1 MKNII
6 GAGAR
11 PQDSCGL
18 HGKQVCDQY
27 VVTLEIPVLKHFLFH
42 ILSCERRTNDSES
55 EMGGILATRQ
65 SSRRVWFGLLAF
77 LALFGFLVA
86 SRSSEAILKESSHL
100 TSDDPVTN
108 RTLGFSKIFAIG
120 LPERT
125 DKRDAFA
132 LTSALTG
139 FHVEFM
145 DGVRGESIPDQAV
158 PFGVDR
164 KALMETNLGSWRGHM
179 NAIRRIVEEDLE
191 SALII
196 EDDMDWDVRL
206 KTQLKEVAKGAR
218 HFTSPDRP
226 SSSPYGDSWDVL
238 WLGHCGEVFPEQLPE
253 NEGKPEHAKY
263 TILNDQTLPP
273 PGKLTGLVDFANH
286 PAFTRWVHVSG
297 GPICTFAYALSQS
310 GARKVLFDL
319 SIDHSGGAFDNALA
333 AFCRDGASGNLNGLR
348 AKCLSVTP
356 PVFFHHRAKGRLS
369 SDSDIQG
376 PTNTDVRE
384 KGTTENIMWSA
395 RNNLRNMMLG
405 LKMESQF

>member
-1 MKNII
+1 
-6 GAGAR
+6 
-11 PQDSCGL
+11 
-18 HGKQVCDQY
+18 
-27 VVTLEIPVLKHFLFH
+27 
-42 ILSCERRTNDSES
+42 
-55 EMGGILATRQ
+55 MGGLLATRQ

-77 LALFGFLVA
+77 LALFSFLVA
-86 SRSSEAILKESSHL
+86 SRSSEAILQENPHL
-100 TSDDPVTN
+100 TNDDLAIN

-158 PFGVDR
+158 PPGVDR

-218 HFTSPDRP
+218 HFMPPGKT

-253 NEGKPEHAKY
+253 NEGKPEHPKY

-273 PGKLTGLVDFANH
+273 PGKLTGLVDFASH

-297 GPICTFAYALSQS
+297 GPICSFAYALSQS

-319 SIDHSGGAFDNALA
+319 SIDHLGGAFDNALA
-333 AFCRDGASGNLNGLR
+333 AFCRDGASGNLDGLR

-376 PTNTDVRE
+376 FTNTDVRE

-405 LKMESQF
+405 LEMESQF

>member
-1 MKNII
+1 MLVGPNHEIAWAQSWAKAGGNLGTTVLCPTTDALISVLGVAVGRRAGGVGSAVGI
-6 GAGAR
+6 HSHGA
-11 PQDSCGL
+11 
-18 HGKQVCDQY
+18 
-27 VVTLEIPVLKHFLFH
+27 
-42 ILSCERRTNDSES
+42 NDSS
-55 EMGGILATRQ
+55 
-65 SSRRVWFGLLAF
+65 
-77 LALFGFLVA
+77 VA
-86 SRSSEAILKESSHL
+86 
-100 TSDDPVTN
+100 N
-108 RTLGFSKIFAIG
+108 NTLGFSKIFAIG

-158 PFGVDR
+158 PPGVDR
-164 KALMETNLGSWRGHM
+164 EALMETNLGSWRGHM
-179 NAIRRIVEEDLE
+179 NVIRRQGPTQKPVDEDLE

-206 KTQLKEVAKGAR
+206 KTQLKQIAQGAR
-218 HFTSPDRP
+218 YFMPSSKV

-238 WLGHCGEVFPEQLPE
+238 WLGHCGEIFPEQLPE
-253 NEGKPEHAKY
+253 NKGKPGHPKY
-263 TILNDQTLPP
+263 TILNDKTVPP
-273 PGKLTGLVDFANH
+273 RHKLTGLVDFASY
-286 PAFTRWVHVSG
+286 PEFTRWVHVSG
-297 GPICTFAYALSQS
+297 GPICSFAYALSQS

-319 SIDHSGGAFDNALA
+319 SIDRLGGPFDNALA
-333 AFCRDGASGNLNGLR
+333 GFCRDGASGNTDGLQAR
-348 AKCLSVTP
+348 CLSVTP

-376 PTNTDVRE
+376 FTSTDVRE

-405 LKMESQF
+405 LEMENQF